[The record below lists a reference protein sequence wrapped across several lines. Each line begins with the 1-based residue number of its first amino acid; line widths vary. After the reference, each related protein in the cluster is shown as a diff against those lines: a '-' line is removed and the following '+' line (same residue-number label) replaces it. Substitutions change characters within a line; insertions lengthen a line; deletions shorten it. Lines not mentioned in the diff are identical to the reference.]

1 MVKVEWKGGRVFE
14 AQPPSGNTFLMDA
27 YRESGGQDKG
37 PTPMEAFLAAGAACS
52 AIDVLLILE
61 KKRQKITSYRVEIDG
76 ERLTEGS
83 YPNPYVSIVFRH
95 IVEGEDIDE
104 TAVQQAV
111 QLSDEKYCTVITT
124 LRSAPKVTSI
134 YEVHSSVAP

>member
-27 YRESGGQDKG
+27 YRESGGEDKG

-61 KKRQKITSYRVEIDG
+61 KKRLKVSSYHVEIDG
-76 ERLTEGS
+76 QRLGEGV

-95 IVEGEDIDE
+95 VISGEGLDASAVE
-104 TAVQQAV
+104 QAV
-111 QLSDEKYCTVITT
+111 KLSDEKYCTVIAT
-124 LRSAPKVTSI
+124 LRSAP
-134 YEVHSSVAP
+134 EVRSEFVIVGGS